1 MNVAHEVAPEI
12 FLNLDLSLTGT
23 VTKLGAGGGKF
34 ELAKSVCDLLNQQ
47 LASFKTRKT
56 FVAYDKK
63 EGVSI
68 VQTDKNVNLQNWQS
82 RQGLVLSKK
91 DFHGLLLRIGELY
104 TLFGGQA
111 LESELDLF
119 STLFQEEEEDT
130 TDDEVVEALCRKR
143 MRRDVDGRSK
153 AALRL
158 RRRTAD
164 AAAPTSTTAAA
175 AAAAATTTTRN
186 VPTVVT
192 TQPSAT
198 PVLESILK
206 RCSGQ
211 E

>member
-1 MNVAHEVAPEI
+1 LAP
-12 FLNLDLSLTGT
+12 
-23 VTKLGAGGGKF
+23 
-34 ELAKSVCDLLNQQ
+34 

-164 AAAPTSTTAAA
+164 AAAPTSTTT
-175 AAAAATTTTRN
+175 AAAATTTTGN
-186 VPTVVT
+186 VPTIVT
-192 TQPSAT
+192 TQQSAT

>member
-175 AAAAATTTTRN
+175 AAAATTTRN